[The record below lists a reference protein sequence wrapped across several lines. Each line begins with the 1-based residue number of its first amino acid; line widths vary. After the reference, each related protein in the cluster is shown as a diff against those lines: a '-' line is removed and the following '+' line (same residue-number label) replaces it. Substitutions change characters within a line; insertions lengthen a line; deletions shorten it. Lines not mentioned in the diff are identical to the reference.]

1 MASAR
6 YRRQSRALR
15 LAGDMT
21 PPRGKPAGAER
32 GGPEGGAQ
40 ADAKPLAADP
50 NRLLLGHISAAH
62 GIKGDVLIKTFTG
75 APEAIGDYGPLFDE
89 AGGRSFVLERVR
101 VTPKGVVAHM
111 AGIADR
117 NAAEALKGTRLYVPR
132 DRLPKAEEGAY
143 YHSDL
148 IGLAVVDRAGCALG
162 AVTAVEN
169 FGAGDL
175 IEVRLTESGRSVLV
189 PFTDERVPE
198 VDLAARRLVI
208 DVIPGLL
215 D

>member
-1 MASAR
+1 
-6 YRRQSRALR
+6 
-15 LAGDMT
+15 MT
-21 PPRGKPAGAER
+21 RPRSKPT
-32 GGPEGGAQ
+32 GAQ
-40 ADAKPLAADP
+40 EKPDMADP
-50 NRLLLGHISAAH
+50 DRLLLGHISAAH
-62 GIKGDVLIKTFTG
+62 GIRGDVLIKTHTG
-75 APEAIGDYGPLFDE
+75 APEAIGDYGPLSDE
-89 AGGRSFVLERVR
+89 TGERSFVLERLR
-101 VTPKGVVAHM
+101 VTPKGVVAHV
-111 AGIADR
+111 AGVSDR

-132 DRLPKAEEGAY
+132 DRLPDAEEGAY

-148 IGLAVVDRAGCALG
+148 IGLAVVDRAGG
-162 AVTAVEN
+162 AIGTLTAVEN

-175 IEVRLTESGRSVLV
+175 IEVRLVEGGRTVLV